1 MKQIHSESQIH
12 CACAPLTKYFCTTS
26 IHSVDLFHCDKH
38 SRVYSNLEDR
48 KKCRENTWHEA
59 DWNEVV
65 ANTVPL
71 IRTMST
77 RILEP
82 LPFSPTQ

>member
-1 MKQIHSESQIH
+1 MYSCINLRKMMHINT
-12 CACAPLTKYFCTTS
+12 LTDCYS
-26 IHSVDLFHCDKH
+26 L

-48 KKCRENTWHEA
+48 KKCRENTWFEPE
-59 DWNEVV
+59 WNEVV

>member
-1 MKQIHSESQIH
+1 M
-12 CACAPLTKYFCTTS
+12 
-26 IHSVDLFHCDKH
+26 D
-38 SRVYSNLEDR
+38 DR
-48 KKCRENTWHEA
+48 NNCRKETWHQEK
-59 DWNEVV
+59 WPEVV

-71 IRTMST
+71 IKTMKT

>member
-1 MKQIHSESQIH
+1 MKHIHRWLF
-12 CACAPLTKYFCTTS
+12 PLK
-26 IHSVDLFHCDKH
+26 LF
-38 SRVYSNLEDR
+38 RVYSNLEDR
-48 KKCRENTWHEA
+48 KKCRENTWFEPE
-59 DWNEVV
+59 WNEVV

>member
-1 MKQIHSESQIH
+1 MMLRFRKILVRRCYKSM
-12 CACAPLTKYFCTTS
+12 A
-26 IHSVDLFHCDKH
+26 
-38 SRVYSNLEDR
+38 DR
-48 KKCRENTWHEA
+48 KLCREATWSYPE
-59 DWNEVV
+59 WNDVV

-71 IRTMST
+71 IKTMTT